1 MQYLFLWSLDV
12 IHPYMSSYSQITSLR
27 MINCTH
33 VCNQHMLALK
43 LITAPES
50 WKTIGWYAMAVPP
63 VQRYQSDVWEFL
75 ECVDAEEK
83 VWCLL
88 CNPPKAP
95 SYTEA
100 LQTCV
105 PPYPLKYN
113 SNNKKQASL
122 MFSVSAKRI
131 FSKDELTLTR
141 TFSYLN
147 PNAVDAYY
155 IWVFLVFYF
164 VHVE

>member
-1 MQYLFLWSLDV
+1 
-12 IHPYMSSYSQITSLR
+12 
-27 MINCTH
+27 
-33 VCNQHMLALK
+33 
-43 LITAPES
+43 
-50 WKTIGWYAMAVPP
+50 MAVPP

-95 SYTEA
+95 SYTEP
-100 LQTCV
+100 LQTCI

-155 IWVFLVFYF
+155 I
-164 VHVE
+164 

>member
-1 MQYLFLWSLDV
+1 
-12 IHPYMSSYSQITSLR
+12 
-27 MINCTH
+27 
-33 VCNQHMLALK
+33 
-43 LITAPES
+43 
-50 WKTIGWYAMAVPP
+50 MAVPP

-122 MFSVSAKRI
+122 MFSVPAKRI
-131 FSKDELTLTR
+131 FSKDGLTLTR

-155 IWVFLVFYF
+155 VHLSLSSILLCTCRIAIAVPFLCLSKKKKKKT
-164 VHVE
+164 E